1 MISIRPCGVR
11 DQRDAV
17 TDEYPRPSIWLT
29 SWEGIPQA
37 VWILVLAFRQ
47 GTVLVINISRSPL
60 RISFFGG
67 GTDYPTYFH
76 HNPGA
81 VLGASIDKYIYTVAL
96 PMADFAENRYRIT
109 YRIVEGVDRVEDI
122 KHNVIRAT
130 LLEMGYDEPLNIAII
145 SDLPGNSGLGSSS
158 SFTVGFI
165 ALMEYL
171 QGRSITKFDLFK
183 RAVHTERELLKE
195 NVGIQDQIHA
205 AFGGLNLY
213 QFHKDELT
221 IRPAQMAT
229 ECRNALD
236 RSLCLVYTGIQRYAS
251 ATVQEQLKN
260 TEEQKIHKDLTH
272 LVKLCHDGLALL
284 EGRNPEAMLCDLGK
298 LVSEGWETKRRLST
312 SVSLPKI
319 DEAYD
324 QAMRLGAYGG
334 KLCGAG
340 GGGFLLFMAPAHV
353 QAKMIETFGHKSF
366 VKISLEDAGASIISR

>member
-1 MISIRPCGVR
+1 
-11 DQRDAV
+11 
-17 TDEYPRPSIWLT
+17 
-29 SWEGIPQA
+29 
-37 VWILVLAFRQ
+37 
-47 GTVLVINISRSPL
+47 VINISRSPL

-67 GTDYPTYFH
+67 GTDYPSYFH
-76 HNPGA
+76 DNPGA
-81 VLGASIDKYIYTVAL
+81 VLGASIDKYIYTIAL
-96 PMADFAENRYRIT
+96 PMADFAEQRYRIT

-130 LLEMGYDEPLNIAII
+130 LLEMGYDKPLNIAII

-171 QGRSITKFDLFK
+171 EGRSITKFDLFK
-183 RAVHTERELLKE
+183 RAVHTERDLLKE

-213 QFHKDELT
+213 QFQKDELT

-236 RSLCLVYTGIQRYAS
+236 RSLCLVYTGIQRHAS
-251 ATVQEQLKN
+251 ATLQEQLKN
-260 TEEQKIHKDLTH
+260 TEEKKIQKDLTH

-284 EGRNPEAMLCDLGK
+284 QGRNPDTMLSDLGK

-312 SVSLPKI
+312 SVTLPQI
-319 DEAYD
+319 DATYD

-340 GGGFLLFMAPAHV
+340 GGGFLLFMAPDHV
-353 QAKMIETFGHKSF
+353 QSKMIETFGQKSF
-366 VKISLEDAGASIISR
+366 VKICLEDHGAGIISR

>member
-1 MISIRPCGVR
+1 
-11 DQRDAV
+11 
-17 TDEYPRPSIWLT
+17 
-29 SWEGIPQA
+29 
-37 VWILVLAFRQ
+37 
-47 GTVLVINISRSPL
+47 VINISRSPL

-67 GTDYPTYFH
+67 GTDYPSYFH
-76 HNPGA
+76 QSPGA
-81 VLGASIDKYIYTVAL
+81 VLGTSIDKYIYTIAL

-130 LLEMGYDEPLNIAII
+130 LVEMAYGKPLNIAII

-171 QGRSITKFDLFK
+171 EGRSITKFDLFK
-183 RAVHTERELLKE
+183 RAVHTERDLLNE

-205 AFGGLNLY
+205 SFGGLNLY
-213 QFHKDELT
+213 QFHKDDLT

-236 RSLCLVYTGIQRYAS
+236 RSLCLVYTGIQRHAS
-251 ATVQEQLKN
+251 ATLHEQLKN
-260 TEEQKIHKDLTH
+260 TEEKKIQKDLNH
-272 LVKLCHDGLALL
+272 LVKLCHDGLAVL
-284 EGRNPEAMLCDLGK
+284 EGKKPETMLSDLGK
-298 LVSEGWETKRRLST
+298 LVSEGWETKRRFST
-312 SVSLPKI
+312 SVTLPQI

-324 QAMRLGAYGG
+324 EAMRLGAYGG

-340 GGGFLLFMAPAHV
+340 GGGFMLFMAPDHV
-353 QAKMIETFGHKSF
+353 QAKMIEKFGEKSF
-366 VKISLEDAGASIISR
+366 VKIALEDAGASIISR

>member
-1 MISIRPCGVR
+1 
-11 DQRDAV
+11 
-17 TDEYPRPSIWLT
+17 
-29 SWEGIPQA
+29 
-37 VWILVLAFRQ
+37 
-47 GTVLVINISRSPL
+47 
-60 RISFFGG
+60 
-67 GTDYPTYFH
+67 
-76 HNPGA
+76 
-81 VLGASIDKYIYTVAL
+81 VLGAAIDKYIYTIAL

-130 LLEMGYDEPLNIAII
+130 LLEMGYDKPLNIAII

-183 RAVHTERELLKE
+183 RAVHTERDLLKE

-205 AFGGLNLY
+205 SFGGLNLY
-213 QFHKDELT
+213 QFQKDELT

-236 RSLCLVYTGIQRYAS
+236 RSLCLVYTGIQRHAS
-251 ATVQEQLKN
+251 ATLQEQLKN
-260 TEEQKIHKDLTH
+260 TEEKKIQKDLTH

-284 EGRNPEAMLCDLGK
+284 EGRNPQAMLSDLGK

-312 SVSLPKI
+312 SVTLPQI
-319 DEAYD
+319 DAAYNE
-324 QAMRLGAYGG
+324 AMRLGAYGG

-340 GGGFLLFMAPAHV
+340 GGGFLLFMAPDHV
-353 QAKMIETFGHKSF
+353 QSKMIETFGQKSF
-366 VKISLEDAGASIISR
+366 VKICLEDHGAGIISR

>member
-29 SWEGIPQA
+29 SWEGIPQT

-260 TEEQKIHKDLTH
+260 TEERKIHKDLTH

>member
-1 MISIRPCGVR
+1 
-11 DQRDAV
+11 
-17 TDEYPRPSIWLT
+17 
-29 SWEGIPQA
+29 
-37 VWILVLAFRQ
+37 
-47 GTVLVINISRSPL
+47 VINISRSPL

-81 VLGASIDKYIYTVAL
+81 VLGTSIDKYIYTIAL

-130 LLEMGYDEPLNIAII
+130 LLEMGYAKPLNIAII

-183 RAVHTERELLKE
+183 RAVHTERDLLQE

-213 QFHKDELT
+213 QFHKEELT

-229 ECRNALD
+229 DCRNALD
-236 RSLCLVYTGIQRYAS
+236 RSLCLVYTGIQRHAS
-251 ATVQEQLKN
+251 ATLQEQLKN
-260 TEEQKIHKDLTH
+260 TEEKKIEKDLNH

-284 EGRNPEAMLCDLGK
+284 EGRNPEAMLSDLGK
-298 LVSEGWETKRRLST
+298 LVSEGWETKRRFST
-312 SVSLPKI
+312 SVTLPQI
-319 DEAYD
+319 DEAYEE
-324 QAMRLGAYGG
+324 AMRLGAYGG

-340 GGGFLLFMAPAHV
+340 GGGFMLFMAPDHV
-353 QAKMIETFGHKSF
+353 QTKMIEKFGEKSF

>member
-1 MISIRPCGVR
+1 
-11 DQRDAV
+11 
-17 TDEYPRPSIWLT
+17 
-29 SWEGIPQA
+29 
-37 VWILVLAFRQ
+37 
-47 GTVLVINISRSPL
+47 
-60 RISFFGG
+60 
-67 GTDYPTYFH
+67 
-76 HNPGA
+76 
-81 VLGASIDKYIYTVAL
+81 
-96 PMADFAENRYRIT
+96 MADFAEQRYRIT

-130 LLEMGYDEPLNIAII
+130 LLEMGYDKPLNIAII

-183 RAVHTERELLKE
+183 RAVHTERDLLKE

-213 QFHKDELT
+213 QFQKDELT

-236 RSLCLVYTGIQRYAS
+236 RSLCLVYTGIQRHAS
-251 ATVQEQLKN
+251 ATLQEQLKN
-260 TEEQKIHKDLTH
+260 TEEKKIQKDLTH

-284 EGRNPEAMLCDLGK
+284 QGRNPDTMLSDLGK

-312 SVSLPKI
+312 SVTLPQI
-319 DEAYD
+319 DATYD

-340 GGGFLLFMAPAHV
+340 GGGFLLFMAPDHV
-353 QAKMIETFGHKSF
+353 QSKMIETFGQKSF
-366 VKISLEDAGASIISR
+366 VKICLEDHGAGIISR

>member
-1 MISIRPCGVR
+1 
-11 DQRDAV
+11 
-17 TDEYPRPSIWLT
+17 
-29 SWEGIPQA
+29 
-37 VWILVLAFRQ
+37 
-47 GTVLVINISRSPL
+47 
-60 RISFFGG
+60 
-67 GTDYPTYFH
+67 
-76 HNPGA
+76 
-81 VLGASIDKYIYTVAL
+81 
-96 PMADFAENRYRIT
+96 MADFAENRYRIT

-130 LLEMGYDEPLNIAII
+130 LVEMGYDKPLNIAII

-183 RAVHTERELLKE
+183 RAVHTERDLLNE

-236 RSLCLVYTGIQRYAS
+236 RSLCLVYTGIQRHAS
-251 ATVQEQLKN
+251 ATLQEQLKN
-260 TEEQKIHKDLTH
+260 TEEKKIQKDLNR

-284 EGRNPEAMLCDLGK
+284 EGRNPEAMLSDLGK
-298 LVSEGWETKRRLST
+298 LVSEGWETKRRFSS
-312 SVSLPKI
+312 SVTLPQI

-324 QAMRLGAYGG
+324 EAMRLGAYGG

-340 GGGFLLFMAPAHV
+340 GGGFMLFMAPDHV
-353 QAKMIETFGHKSF
+353 QAKMIEKFGEKSF
-366 VKISLEDAGASIISR
+366 VKIALEDAGASIISR

>member
-1 MISIRPCGVR
+1 M
-11 DQRDAV
+11 
-17 TDEYPRPSIWLT
+17 
-29 SWEGIPQA
+29 
-37 VWILVLAFRQ
+37 
-47 GTVLVINISRSPL
+47 INISRSPL

-67 GTDYPTYFH
+67 GTDYPSYYH

-81 VLGASIDKYIYTVAL
+81 VLGASIDKYIYTIAL

-130 LLEMGYDEPLNIAII
+130 LVEMGYVKPLNIAII

-183 RAVHTERELLKE
+183 RAVHTERDLLKE

-213 QFHKDELT
+213 QFHKEELT

-236 RSLCLVYTGIQRYAS
+236 RSLCLLYTGIQRHAS
-251 ATVQEQLKN
+251 ATLQEQLKN
-260 TEEQKIHKDLTH
+260 TEEKKIQKDLNH

-284 EGRNPEAMLCDLGK
+284 EGRNPESMLSDLGK
-298 LVSEGWETKRRLST
+298 LVSEGWETKRRFST
-312 SVSLPKI
+312 SVTLPQI
-319 DEAYD
+319 DEAYEE
-324 QAMRLGAYGG
+324 AMRLGAYGG

-340 GGGFLLFMAPAHV
+340 GGGFLLFMAPDHV
-353 QAKMIETFGHKSF
+353 QSKMIETFGEKSF